1 MQERFEKKIA
11 EERREIEEARA
22 VIRSKGHIEPD
33 SLLFCRCGLNIKC
46 KGLALSQTT
55 QNDSSRSGYGSAMLF
70 LIQIHTRMTL
80 TRLVDK
86 DDAIGNAAWPV
97 LISRAHT
104 FRGTDS
110 FEDDSAIV
118 GTLCFGQNDKDKSAC
133 PSNSQ
138 IVLRIDQKL
147 AAAAAEERGDG
158 DLSSTDSD
166 DLALYWHGRKGRG
179 ESNSSHIDSNEESDV
194 SCGTKCSH

>member
-1 MQERFEKKIA
+1 MKRSIHKEFNDQLKAMQESFEKKIA
-11 EERREIEEARA
+11 EKRREIEEARA
-22 VIRSKGHIEPD
+22 VIRSKRHIEPD

-86 DDAIGNAAWPV
+86 DDAIGNSAWPV
-97 LISRAHT
+97 LISPAHT
-104 FRGTDS
+104 LRAN
-110 FEDDSAIV
+110 DSAIA
-118 GTLCFGQNDKDKSAC
+118 GNLCFEQSDKDKPAS
-133 PSNSQ
+133 PSDSQ

-147 AAAAAEERGDG
+147 AADAAEERGDC
-158 DLSSTDSD
+158 DLS
-166 DLALYWHGRKGRG
+166 LK
-179 ESNSSHIDSNEESDV
+179 
-194 SCGTKCSH
+194 

>member
-1 MQERFEKKIA
+1 MKRSIHKEFNDQLKAMQERFKKKIA

-22 VIRSKGHIEPD
+22 VTRSKGHMQIEPD
-33 SLLFCRCGLNIKC
+33 SLLFVGADLISNAKVLLYLKPRKMIRLGVVMVQI
-46 KGLALSQTT
+46 
-55 QNDSSRSGYGSAMLF
+55 F

-104 FRGTDS
+104 FRAN
-110 FEDDSAIV
+110 DSAIA
-118 GTLCFGQNDKDKSAC
+118 GNLCFEQSDKDKPAS
-133 PSNSQ
+133 PSDSQ

-147 AAAAAEERGDG
+147 AADAAEERGDC
-158 DLSSTDSD
+158 DLS
-166 DLALYWHGRKGRG
+166 LK
-179 ESNSSHIDSNEESDV
+179 
-194 SCGTKCSH
+194 